1 MVQVWAVLSFEAAQI
16 INFTEVIK
24 MNLNLNKEQEL
35 VRKAVGKIAQKELA
49 PRAAEVDKTG
59 SFVWE
64 GLKKLKEADILSIAI
79 PSEYGGMGMNTV
91 SFVLA
96 IEEIAKACASTALAV
111 VSHSICSY
119 IILCAG
125 NNKQKEMYLPSMT
138 KGEKLGAFCV
148 HESNCGSDVL
158 AIETK
163 AVLKE
168 DKYIVNGS
176 KIFITN
182 AQEADIYTVLI
193 RTDPSKGPQG
203 ISMLLIEK
211 DTEGFSFGKK
221 EEKMGLRGTSS
232 RELFFQDCRVPK
244 ENLLGK
250 EGEGLKAVSQ
260 AIIGF
265 GFFGAAAISLGIAQ
279 AALDASIKHAK
290 ERVIA
295 GSPIGSNQLIQSL
308 VTEMSLGVD
317 TTRALLYSAAS
328 RRDTNPA
335 CPIVDALKI
344 KLYAS
349 EVAIDVTNKA
359 LQIYGGHGYCRDFP
373 LERCYRDARGFT
385 LHFKT
390 TELLKVD
397 IGRIL
402 LGV

>member
-1 MVQVWAVLSFEAAQI
+1 MDW
-16 INFTEVIK
+16 
-24 MNLNLNKEQEL
+24 NLTKDQEL
-35 VRKAVGKIAQKELA
+35 VRETVRKIAQKELV
-49 PRAAEVDKTG
+49 PRAAEVDKTH

-64 GLKKLKEADILSIAI
+64 GLKKLKEADVLGLAI
-79 PSEYGGMGMNTV
+79 PSEYEGMGMDTL

-96 IEEIAKACASTALAV
+96 IEEIAKACGSTALAV

-119 IILCAG
+119 ILLCTG
-125 NNKQKEMYLPSMT
+125 GEKQKKKHLPGMA
-138 KGEKLGAFCV
+138 KGERLGAFCV
-148 HESNCGSDVL
+148 HESNCGSNAL
-158 AIETK
+158 ALETR
-163 AVLKE
+163 AVLE
-168 DKYIVNGS
+168 GNEYIVNGS

-182 AQEADIYTVLI
+182 AQEAEIYAVLV

-211 DTEGFSFGKK
+211 GTEGFSFGRK
-221 EEKMGLRGTSS
+221 EEKMGLNGTSS

-265 GFFGAAAISLGIAQ
+265 GFFGAAAISLGLAQ
-279 AALDASIKHAK
+279 GALDTSIKHAK

-295 GSPIGSNQLIQSL
+295 GNPIGANQLIQSL
-308 VTEMSLGVD
+308 ITEMSLGVD
-317 TTRALLYSAAS
+317 TARALLYSVAS
-328 RRDTNPA
+328 RRDANPPA
-335 CPIVDALKI
+335 PIVDALKV

-359 LQIYGGHGYCRDFP
+359 LQVYGGHGYCKDLP
-373 LERCYRDARGFT
+373 IERYYRDARGLT

-390 TELLKVD
+390 TELLKAE
-397 IGRIL
+397 IGKIL
-402 LGV
+402 VGL

>member
-1 MVQVWAVLSFEAAQI
+1 VNSNLSKDHKI
-16 INFTEVIK
+16 I
-24 MNLNLNKEQEL
+24 KET
-35 VRKAVGKIAQKELA
+35 VSKIAQKELA
-49 PRAAEVDKTG
+49 LRAAEVDKTH

-64 GLKKLKEADILSIAI
+64 GLKRLKEADVLGLAI
-79 PSEYGGMGMNTV
+79 PSEYEGMGMDTL

-125 NNKQKEMYLPSMT
+125 DDKQKRKYLPSMT
-138 KGEKLGAFCV
+138 KGERLGAFCV
-148 HESNCGSDVL
+148 HESNCGSNAL
-158 AIETK
+158 ALETR
-163 AVLKE
+163 AVLE
-168 DKYIVNGS
+168 GEEYIVNGS

-182 AQEADIYTVLI
+182 AQEAEIYAVLV
-193 RTDPSKGPQG
+193 RTDPSKGPEG
-203 ISMLLIEK
+203 ISMLLIDK
-211 DTEGFSFGKK
+211 GTEGFSFGRK
-221 EEKMGLRGTSS
+221 EEKMGLNGTSS

-244 ENLLGK
+244 ENLLGR

-295 GSPIGSNQLIQSL
+295 GNPIGANQLIQSL
-308 VTEMSLGVD
+308 ITEMSLGID
-317 TTRALLYSAAS
+317 TARALLYSAAS
-328 RRDTNPA
+328 RRDTDPPA
-335 CPIVDALKI
+335 PIVDALKV

-349 EVAIDVTNKA
+349 EVAIAITNKA
-359 LQIYGGHGYCRDFP
+359 LQVYGGHGYCKDFP
-373 LERCYRDARGFT
+373 VERYYRDARGFT

-390 TELLKVD
+390 TELLKAD
-397 IGRIL
+397 IGKMLMGI
-402 LGV
+402 